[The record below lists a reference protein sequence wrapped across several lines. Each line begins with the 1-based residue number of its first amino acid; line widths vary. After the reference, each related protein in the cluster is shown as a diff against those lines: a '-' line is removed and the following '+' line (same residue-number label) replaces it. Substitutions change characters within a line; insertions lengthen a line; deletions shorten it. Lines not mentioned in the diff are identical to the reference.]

1 MLTLIVWKTGDRF
14 GFILRSAD
22 DDLLQDAFGYD
33 SEQEAV
39 AAAEN
44 VIGDDEYRIETYTKV
59 VGSQLD
65 YTDGRHSARATDA
78 LSMARAEGLDV

>member
-33 SEQEAV
+33 SEQEVV
-39 AAAEN
+39 AAAET
-44 VIGDDEYRIETYTKV
+44 VIGDDEYRIETYTKIA
-59 VGSQLD
+59 GSRLD
-65 YTDGRHSARATDA
+65 YTDGRHNARASDA

>member
-14 GFILRSAD
+14 GFLLRSAD
-22 DDLLQDAFGYD
+22 GDLLQDAFGYD

-39 AAAEN
+39 AAAET
-44 VIGDDEYRIETYTKV
+44 VIGDDEYRIETYTKIA
-59 VGSQLD
+59 GSRLD
-65 YTDGRHSARATDA
+65 YTDDHHNASSTDA